1 MGTELIQG
9 LHGLHDGRHHL
20 PPVLLLLQLVW
31 CSRGAGLNLETD
43 KAGEFCGRELIPHKR
58 LLHRNNLQ
66 RHGIEVRLSLAHDV
80 LDVLDVKLLQK
91 HLSRIKGHFLQE
103 ILNGITKRG
112 HTAGQS
118 LLHDLGFCSGLRL
131 HHRGPHGILHAGHLL
146 NILAD
151 SRSVVKRLVERRILL
166 RLNQRA
172 QVLPFGIFE
181 DRDLAELCLSKPRD
195 ALFIN
200 VCAGNVAGL
209 TEVLMQH
216 LGVTGLVV
224 LLLQAFHQVYKRRR
238 NKRID
243 NLIERQQEER
253 EPPAPHLLW
262 RVRFTQEVLAAVAHR
277 VDALAA
283 PVQNFKNHHLIVR
296 PDIVRG
302 RASRREFFAVERF
315 SCRFGVNGS
324 AVNLDLVRVL
334 NVLPAHRYTLAHPVG
349 LRVVREIADHR
360 IDDEL
365 ISRHPVDHK
374 AGNRLR
380 LRILLIAGDCL

>member
-1 MGTELIQG
+1 
-9 LHGLHDGRHHL
+9 
-20 PPVLLLLQLVW
+20 
-31 CSRGAGLNLETD
+31 
-43 KAGEFCGRELIPHKR
+43 
-58 LLHRNNLQ
+58 
-66 RHGIEVRLSLAHDV
+66 
-80 LDVLDVKLLQK
+80 
-91 HLSRIKGHFLQE
+91 
-103 ILNGITKRG
+103 
-112 HTAGQS
+112 
-118 LLHDLGFCSGLRL
+118 
-131 HHRGPHGILHAGHLL
+131 
-146 NILAD
+146 
-151 SRSVVKRLVERRILL
+151 
-166 RLNQRA
+166 
-172 QVLPFGIFE
+172 
-181 DRDLAELCLSKPRD
+181 
-195 ALFIN
+195 
-200 VCAGNVAGL
+200 
-209 TEVLMQH
+209 MQH

-283 PVQNFKNHHLIVR
+283 PVPNFKNHHLIVR

-302 RASRREFFAVERF
+302 QARRREFFSVERF

-365 ISRHPVDHK
+365 IGRHPVDHK

-380 LRILLIAGDCL
+380 LRVLLIAGDCLQKLLALGFELFMPLQIIVSKLRSQAVNAGQVVLGVLQAAPYDRIRGKVPLKAHLQHAVGVR